1 MLKVN
6 SPCPECGHSDTVIPV
21 QELYFALIEGD
32 RNRLGKFNL
41 SAKEW
46 KRIRNQIQPPQP
58 TYKPFWMIIHPDGWL
73 LVLIS
78 VYFLFVLLNSSSR
91 NWMNVVLPAVFVL
104 LLYALMRKKLVEGY
118 ERLKNDLRKSTQ
130 RTRKIVENWGNNY
143 LCVKDKIVFNNFGG
157 DRISLYDF
165 QTMLVE
171 SHTD

>member
-1 MLKVN
+1 
-6 SPCPECGHSDTVIPV
+6 
-21 QELYFALIEGD
+21 
-32 RNRLGKFNL
+32 
-41 SAKEW
+41 
-46 KRIRNQIQPPQP
+46 
-58 TYKPFWMIIHPDGWL
+58 
-73 LVLIS
+73 
-78 VYFLFVLLNSSSR
+78 
-91 NWMNVVLPAVFVL
+91 MNVVLPAVFVL